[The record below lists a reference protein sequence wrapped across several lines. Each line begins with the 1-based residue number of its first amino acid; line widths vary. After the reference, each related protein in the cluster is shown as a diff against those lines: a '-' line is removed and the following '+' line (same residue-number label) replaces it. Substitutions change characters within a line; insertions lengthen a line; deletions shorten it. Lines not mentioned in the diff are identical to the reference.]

1 MAEPILVV
9 AAESVTRL
17 DDVAGKVLVAG
28 SHGGIIAAYFGARA
42 GAHALVLNDAGLGKD
57 RAGIAG
63 LVYLEAIGM
72 AAAAVDCMSAR
83 IGDGADM
90 LARGV
95 ISHANVFAA
104 LCGVVAGQSCRDA
117 AERMRRAAAPYA
129 APPPYSEGR
138 WRVADGPP
146 EVWALDSVGKV
157 EPEDA
162 GRILIIGSHG
172 ALHGGRPESALGVE
186 AAAAVFNDA
195 GVGADRIGIT
205 RLPVLGA
212 RGIAAV
218 AVDCMSARIGDG
230 RSMWETGVI
239 LHMNAPAAALGAT
252 RGMTVRQFAEAR
264 IAAHIAAQNR
274 R

>member
-1 MAEPILVV
+1 VNSILVA
-9 AAESVTRL
+9 AAESVTQL
-17 DDVAGKVLVAG
+17 QDVAGKVLVAG
-28 SHGGIIAAYFGARA
+28 SHGGIIAACLGARA

-63 LVYLEAIGM
+63 LAYLEEIGM

-104 LCGVVAGQSCRDA
+104 LCGIAAGQSCREA
-117 AERMRRAAAPYA
+117 AGRLQAAAAPRA
-129 APPPYSEGR
+129 APPPYAEGR
-138 WRVADGPP
+138 WRVSAGPT
-146 EVWALDSVGKV
+146 EVWALDSIGKV
-157 EPEDA
+157 ESEDA

-172 ALHGGRPESALGVE
+172 ALHGGRPESALPVD

-205 RLPVLGA
+205 RLPVLGR

-230 RSMWETGVI
+230 RSMWESGVI
-239 LHMNAPAAALGAT
+239 LHVNAPAAAMGAT
-252 RGMTVRQFAEAR
+252 RGMAVRHFAAACAAAR
-264 IAAHIAAQNR
+264 TAAQNR
-274 R
+274 G